1 MTLDLV
7 GWLNHPSSEHGV
19 HLAGPGDSWT
29 SWTHAELAA
38 QVRRA
43 AGGLLAAGVRPG
55 DRVLIVEPTGPAFIA
70 VFYGALL
77 AGATP
82 CPAAPPMTMQDQDA
96 YAAHLRT
103 LVAAARPRVLV
114 TDARLAPHLA
124 ALAAG
129 SGLTV
134 VDDDTVLAGEPITDR
149 AVLPEAALI
158 QFTSGS
164 SGPAKGV
171 QVGAAHLTAN
181 VTAIADWLEQTPDD
195 GTASWLPVHHD
206 MGLIGCLLT
215 PLAVGG
221 DLWLLRPED
230 FLRAPLRYLEC
241 FADGRARL
249 SAMPTFGLAHLVKRV
264 RPEQLDG
271 LDLRGWRTLIVGA
284 ERVDADV
291 LRRFEALLGPAGFA
305 PTALAPAYGLAEGTL
320 AVTGPRTDRWRS
332 APLLDDPSVEV
343 VGCGTPVLGAEVTI
357 VDDQG
362 AVVPDGTAGEVVVGG
377 PSVAEGYL
385 DPGAVAE
392 RGTRFVDGRLVS
404 GDAGFVLDGEL
415 FVLGRLGDSLKLR
428 GREVFAEE
436 LEAVLDRHGI
446 PARRVAALLGHDRG
460 TPTAVILLEADA
472 DADLVETV
480 RTRLS
485 GRLEGVRLIIHPAR
499 AGTIARTTS
508 GKPRRRVLWRRWAA
522 GELSPER

>member
-1 MTLDLV
+1 M
-7 GWLNHPSSEHGV
+7 
-19 HLAGPGDSWT
+19 
-29 SWTHAELAA
+29 
-38 QVRRA
+38 
-43 AGGLLAAGVRPG
+43 
-55 DRVLIVEPTGPAFIA
+55 
-70 VFYGALL
+70 
-77 AGATP
+77 
-82 CPAAPPMTMQDQDA
+82 
-96 YAAHLRT
+96 
-103 LVAAARPRVLV
+103 
-114 TDARLAPHLA
+114 
-124 ALAAG
+124 
-129 SGLTV
+129 
-134 VDDDTVLAGEPITDR
+134 
-149 AVLPEAALI
+149 
-158 QFTSGS
+158 
-164 SGPAKGV
+164 
-171 QVGAAHLTAN
+171 
-181 VTAIADWLEQTPDD
+181 
-195 GTASWLPVHHD
+195 
-206 MGLIGCLLT
+206 
-215 PLAVGG
+215 
-221 DLWLLRPED
+221 RPED

-264 RPEQLDG
+264 RSDQLDG

-284 ERVDADV
+284 ERVRRRA

-332 APLLDDPSVEV
+332 APLLDDPGVEV

-362 AVVPDGTAGEVVVGG
+362 VVVPDGTAGEIVVGG

-446 PARRVAALLGHDRG
+446 PARRVAALLGHDRRHPDRG
-460 TPTAVILLEADA
+460 DPA
-472 DADLVETV
+472 
-480 RTRLS
+480 RGRRRRRS
-485 GRLEGVRLIIHPAR
+485 GRDRAYATERTARGRPADHPPGPGRHHRPDHEREAAPAGAVATLGGRR
-499 AGTIARTTS
+499 AQPRTVIN
-508 GKPRRRVLWRRWAA
+508 R
-522 GELSPER
+522 